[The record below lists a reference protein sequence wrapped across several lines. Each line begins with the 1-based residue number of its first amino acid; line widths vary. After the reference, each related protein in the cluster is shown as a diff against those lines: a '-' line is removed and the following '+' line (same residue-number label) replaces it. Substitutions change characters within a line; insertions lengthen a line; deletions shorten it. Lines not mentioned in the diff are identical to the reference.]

1 MFVSDL
7 PSSAKRRKPAHSFH
21 DGHRH
26 TGVPLLSALRPK
38 GTSL

>member
-21 DGHRH
+21 GGHRR
-26 TGVPLLSALRPK
+26 TGVTLRNALRPK